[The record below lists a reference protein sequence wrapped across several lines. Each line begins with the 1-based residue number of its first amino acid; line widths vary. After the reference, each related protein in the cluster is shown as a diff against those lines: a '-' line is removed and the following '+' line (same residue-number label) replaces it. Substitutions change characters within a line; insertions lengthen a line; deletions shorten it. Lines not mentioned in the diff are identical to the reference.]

1 MNKDKIEE
9 LLNMTK
15 LAELVNAKQKE
26 EEVSSAVK
34 PVVSSVAK
42 KTGEVV
48 NKGAFALGK
57 QIGKSSGMFSGFM
70 DEYRKALRD
79 EDDDKQ

>member
-1 MNKDKIEE
+1 MILAYRQRTKIIE
-9 LLNMTK
+9 
-15 LAELVNAKQKE
+15 
-26 EEVSSAVK
+26 SSMYSFVCPKRTAIY
-34 PVVSSVAK
+34 
-42 KTGEVV
+42 GE
-48 NKGAFALGK
+48 ASDHTITFALGK